1 LKNPKEDSM
10 LKNKKKNGV
19 TRIISLNKV
28 LANRANAKKSTGP
41 VTFKGKSK
49 VAGNAITHGLS
60 AEKHVIVGENLAEF
74 KVFKDS
80 MFQIYEPEGA
90 YEEEIFIKIID
101 LKWRLRR
108 VSSIETGIFGNEIL
122 EFDADSNKVKSSDKI
137 LSSDFTEEHQTT
149 VKKNQSLIGVAFT
162 RDSNAG
168 SSLLKLNTIEGR
180 LISRVQLFEDLL
192 LKVQKRRRKRGRK

>member
-1 LKNPKEDSM
+1 MAKN
-10 LKNKKKNGV
+10 NKKNGV
-19 TRIISLNKV
+19 TKVISLKKV

-41 VTFKGKSK
+41 VTLKGKAK

-60 AEKHVIVGENLAEF
+60 AEKHVIVGESLEEF
-74 KVFKDS
+74 KIFKDS

-90 YEEEIFIKIID
+90 YEEEIFIKIVD

-122 EFDADSNKVKSSDKI
+122 EFDSDSNKAKSSDKI
-137 LSSDFTEEHQTT
+137 ISSDFTEEHQKT

-168 SSLLKLNTIEGR
+168 SSLLKLNTMEGR
-180 LISRVQLFEDLL
+180 LISRCQIFEDQYW
-192 LKVQKRRRKRGRK
+192 KIKKKNKKGVKK

>member
-1 LKNPKEDSM
+1 MTKH
-10 LKNKKKNGV
+10 KKKNGV
-19 TRIISLNKV
+19 TKVISLKKV

-41 VTFKGKSK
+41 VTFEGKSK

-90 YEEEIFIKIID
+90 YEEEIFIKIVD

-108 VSSIETGIFGNEIL
+108 VSSIETGIYGNEIL
-122 EFDADSNKVKSSDKI
+122 EFDADSFKPKASDKI
-137 LSSDFTEEHQTT
+137 THSDFKEGDQNK
-149 VKKNQSLIGVAFT
+149 VLKNQSLIGVAFT

-192 LKVQKRRRKRGRK
+192 LKVQKRRRKGGKK

>member
-1 LKNPKEDSM
+1 MVKH
-10 LKNKKKNGV
+10 KKKNGV
-19 TRIISLNKV
+19 TKVISLKKV

-41 VTFKGKSK
+41 VTFKGKAK

-60 AEKHVIVGENLAEF
+60 AEKHVIVGESLEEF
-74 KVFKDS
+74 KIFKDS

-90 YEEEIFIKIID
+90 YEEEIFIKIVD

-122 EFDADSNKVKSSDKI
+122 EFDADSYKAKSSDKI
-137 LSSDFTEEHQTT
+137 ISSDFTEEHQKT

-168 SSLLKLNTIEGR
+168 SSLLKLNTMEGR
-180 LISRVQLFEDLL
+180 LISRCQIFEDQYW
-192 LKVQKRRRKRGRK
+192 KIKKKNKKGVKK

>member
-1 LKNPKEDSM
+1 M
-10 LKNKKKNGV
+10 TRHKKKNGV
-19 TRIISLNKV
+19 TKVISLKKV

-41 VTFKGKSK
+41 VTFKGKAK

-60 AEKHVIVGENLAEF
+60 AEKHVIVGESLEEF
-74 KVFKDS
+74 KIFKDS
-80 MFQIYEPEGA
+80 MFQIYEPDGA
-90 YEEEIFIKIID
+90 YEEEIFIKIVD

-122 EFDADSNKVKSSDKI
+122 EFDADSYKAKSSDKI
-137 LSSDFTEEHQTT
+137 ISSDFTEEHQVT

-168 SSLLKLNTIEGR
+168 SSLLKLNTMEGR
-180 LISRVQLFEDLL
+180 LISRCQIFEDQYW
-192 LKVQKRRRKRGRK
+192 KIKKKNKKRVKK

>member
-10 LKNKKKNGV
+10 LKNKKNNGV
-19 TRIISLNKV
+19 TKVISLKKV

-41 VTFKGKSK
+41 VTLKGKAK
-49 VAGNAITHGLS
+49 VAGNAITHGLL
-60 AEKHVIVGENLAEF
+60 AEKHVIVGESLAEF
-74 KVFKDS
+74 KIFKDS

-90 YEEEIFIKIID
+90 YEEEIFIKIVD

-122 EFDADSNKVKSSDKI
+122 EFDADSNKAKSSSKI
-137 LSSDFTEEHQTT
+137 LSSDFTEEHQAI
-149 VKKNQSLIGVAFT
+149 VKKNQSLVGVAFT

-180 LISRVQLFEDLL
+180 LISRCQIFEDQYW
-192 LKVQKRRRKRGRK
+192 KIKKNNKKGVKK

>member
-1 LKNPKEDSM
+1 MTKH
-10 LKNKKKNGV
+10 KKKNGV
-19 TRIISLNKV
+19 TKVISLKKV

-41 VTFKGKSK
+41 VTFKGKAK

-60 AEKHVIVGENLAEF
+60 AEKHVIVGENLSEF

-90 YEEEIFIKIID
+90 YEEEIFIKIVD

-122 EFDADSNKVKSSDKI
+122 EFDADNNKAKSSGKI
-137 LSSDFTEEHQTT
+137 LSSDFTEEHQVT

-168 SSLLKLNTIEGR
+168 SSLLKLNTMEGR
-180 LISRVQLFEDLL
+180 LISRCQIFEDQYW
-192 LKVQKRRRKRGRK
+192 KIKKKNKKGVKK

>member
-1 LKNPKEDSM
+1 MTKH
-10 LKNKKKNGV
+10 KKKNGV
-19 TRIISLNKV
+19 TKVISLKKV

-80 MFQIYEPEGA
+80 MFQIFVPEGA
-90 YEEEIFIKIID
+90 YEEEIFIKIVD

-122 EFDADSNKVKSSDKI
+122 EYDADSNKAKSSGKI

-180 LISRVQLFEDLL
+180 LISRCQIFEEQYW
-192 LKVQKRRRKRGRK
+192 KIKKNNKKGVKK

>member
-1 LKNPKEDSM
+1 MVKH
-10 LKNKKKNGV
+10 KKKNGV
-19 TRIISLNKV
+19 TKVISLKKV

-41 VTFKGKSK
+41 VTLKGKSK

-60 AEKHVIVGENLAEF
+60 AEKHVIVGESLEEF
-74 KVFKDS
+74 KIFKDS

-90 YEEEIFIKIID
+90 YEEEIFIKIVD

-122 EFDADSNKVKSSDKI
+122 EFDADSYKAKSSDKI
-137 LSSDFTEEHQTT
+137 ISSDFTEEHQKT

-168 SSLLKLNTIEGR
+168 SSLLKLNTMEGR
-180 LISRVQLFEDLL
+180 LISRCQIFEDQYW
-192 LKVQKRRRKRGRK
+192 KIKKKNKKGVKK

>member
-1 LKNPKEDSM
+1 MTKH
-10 LKNKKKNGV
+10 KKKNGV
-19 TRIISLNKV
+19 TKVISLKKV

-41 VTFKGKSK
+41 VTFEGKSK

-90 YEEEIFIKIID
+90 YEEEIFIKIVD

-122 EFDADSNKVKSSDKI
+122 EYDADSNKAKSSGKI
-137 LSSDFTEEHQTT
+137 LSSDFTEEHQAT

-180 LISRVQLFEDLL
+180 LISRCQIFEEQYWMI
-192 LKVQKRRRKRGRK
+192 KKNNKKGVKK

>member
-1 LKNPKEDSM
+1 MTKH
-10 LKNKKKNGV
+10 KKKNGITKV
-19 TRIISLNKV
+19 ISLKKV

-41 VTFKGKSK
+41 VTFKGKAK

-60 AEKHVIVGENLAEF
+60 AEKHVIVGESLEEF
-74 KVFKDS
+74 KIFKDS
-80 MFQIYEPEGA
+80 MSQIYEPEGA
-90 YEEEIFIKIID
+90 YEEEIFIKIVD

-108 VSSIETGIFGNEIL
+108 VSSIETGIFGNEIF
-122 EFDADSNKVKSSDKI
+122 EFDADSNKAKSSGKI
-137 LSSDFTEEHQTT
+137 LSSDFTEEHQAT

-180 LISRVQLFEDLL
+180 LISRCQIFEDQYW
-192 LKVQKRRRKRGRK
+192 KIKKKNKKGVKK

>member
-1 LKNPKEDSM
+1 MTKQ
-10 LKNKKKNGV
+10 KKKNGV
-19 TRIISLNKV
+19 TKVISLKKV

-41 VTFKGKSK
+41 VTFKGKAK

-60 AEKHVIVGENLAEF
+60 AEKHVIVGESLEEF
-74 KVFKDS
+74 KIFKDS

-90 YEEEIFIKIID
+90 YEEEIFIKIVD

-122 EFDADSNKVKSSDKI
+122 EFDADSYKAKSSDKI
-137 LSSDFTEEHQTT
+137 ISSDFTEEHQKT

-168 SSLLKLNTIEGR
+168 SSLLKLNTMEGR
-180 LISRVQLFEDLL
+180 LISRCQIFEDQYW
-192 LKVQKRRRKRGRK
+192 KIKKKNKKGVKK

>member
-10 LKNKKKNGV
+10 VKNNKKNGV
-19 TRIISLNKV
+19 TKVISLKKV

-41 VTFKGKSK
+41 VTLKGKAK

-60 AEKHVIVGENLAEF
+60 AEKHVIVGENLSEF

-90 YEEEIFIKIID
+90 YEEEIFIKIVD

-122 EFDADSNKVKSSDKI
+122 EFDADNNKAKSSGKI
-137 LSSDFTEEHQTT
+137 LSSDFTEEHQAN

-180 LISRVQLFEDLL
+180 LISRCQIFEEQYW
-192 LKVQKRRRKRGRK
+192 KIKKNNKKGVKK

>member
-10 LKNKKKNGV
+10 TKQKKKNGV
-19 TRIISLNKV
+19 TKVISLKKV

-41 VTFKGKSK
+41 VTFKGKAK

-60 AEKHVIVGENLAEF
+60 AEKHVIVGESLEEF
-74 KVFKDS
+74 KIFKDS

-90 YEEEIFIKIID
+90 YEEEIFIKIVD

-122 EFDADSNKVKSSDKI
+122 EFDADSYKAKSSDKI
-137 LSSDFTEEHQTT
+137 ISSDFTEEHQKT

-168 SSLLKLNTIEGR
+168 SSLLKLNTMEGR
-180 LISRVQLFEDLL
+180 LISRCQIFEDQYW
-192 LKVQKRRRKRGRK
+192 KIKKKNKKGVKK

>member
-1 LKNPKEDSM
+1 MTKQ
-10 LKNKKKNGV
+10 KKKNGV
-19 TRIISLNKV
+19 TKVISLKKV

-41 VTFKGKSK
+41 VTLKGKAK

-60 AEKHVIVGENLAEF
+60 AEKHVIVGESLEEF
-74 KVFKDS
+74 KIFKDS

-90 YEEEIFIKIID
+90 YEEEIFIKIVD

-122 EFDADSNKVKSSDKI
+122 EFDADSYKAKSSDKI
-137 LSSDFTEEHQTT
+137 ISSDFTEEHQKT

-168 SSLLKLNTIEGR
+168 SSLLKLNTMEGR
-180 LISRVQLFEDLL
+180 LISRCQIFEDQYW
-192 LKVQKRRRKRGRK
+192 KIKKKNKKGVKK

>member
-1 LKNPKEDSM
+1 MTKQ
-10 LKNKKKNGV
+10 KKKNGV
-19 TRIISLNKV
+19 TKVISLKKV

-41 VTFKGKSK
+41 VTFKGKAK

-60 AEKHVIVGENLAEF
+60 AEKHVIVGESLEEF
-74 KVFKDS
+74 KIFKDS

-90 YEEEIFIKIID
+90 YEEEIFIKIVD

-122 EFDADSNKVKSSDKI
+122 EFDADSYKAKSSDKI
-137 LSSDFTEEHQTT
+137 ISSDFTEEHQVT

-168 SSLLKLNTIEGR
+168 SSLLKLNTMEGR
-180 LISRVQLFEDLL
+180 LISRCQIFEDQYW
-192 LKVQKRRRKRGRK
+192 KIKKKNKKGVKK

>member
-1 LKNPKEDSM
+1 MTKQ
-10 LKNKKKNGV
+10 KKKNGV
-19 TRIISLNKV
+19 TKVISLKKV

-41 VTFKGKSK
+41 VTFKGKAK

-60 AEKHVIVGENLAEF
+60 AEKHVIVGESLEEF
-74 KVFKDS
+74 KIFKDS
-80 MFQIYEPEGA
+80 MFQIYEPDGA
-90 YEEEIFIKIID
+90 YEEEIFIKIVD

-122 EFDADSNKVKSSDKI
+122 EFDADSYKAKSSDKI
-137 LSSDFTEEHQTT
+137 ISSDFTEEHQVT

-168 SSLLKLNTIEGR
+168 SSLLKLNTMEGR
-180 LISRVQLFEDLL
+180 LISRCQIFEDQYW
-192 LKVQKRRRKRGRK
+192 KIKKKNKKGVKK

>member
-1 LKNPKEDSM
+1 MTKH
-10 LKNKKKNGV
+10 KKKNGV
-19 TRIISLNKV
+19 TKVISLKKV

-80 MFQIYEPEGA
+80 MFQIFVPEGA
-90 YEEEIFIKIID
+90 CEEEIFIKIVD

-108 VSSIETGIFGNEIL
+108 ISLIETGIFGNEIL
-122 EFDADSNKVKSSDKI
+122 EYDADSNKAKSSGKI
-137 LSSDFTEEHQTT
+137 LSSDFTEEHQVT

-180 LISRVQLFEDLL
+180 LISRCQIFEEQYW
-192 LKVQKRRRKRGRK
+192 KIKKNNKKGVKK

>member
-1 LKNPKEDSM
+1 MVKH
-10 LKNKKKNGV
+10 KKKNGV
-19 TRIISLNKV
+19 TKVISLKKV

-60 AEKHVIVGENLAEF
+60 AEKHVIVGESLEEF
-74 KVFKDS
+74 KIFKDS

-90 YEEEIFIKIID
+90 YEEEIFIKIVD

-122 EFDADSNKVKSSDKI
+122 EFDADSYKAKSSDKI
-137 LSSDFTEEHQTT
+137 ISSDFTEEHQKI

-168 SSLLKLNTIEGR
+168 SSLLKLNTMEGR
-180 LISRVQLFEDLL
+180 LISRCQIFEDQYW
-192 LKVQKRRRKRGRK
+192 KIKKKNKKGVKK

>member
-1 LKNPKEDSM
+1 M
-10 LKNKKKNGV
+10 TGV
-19 TRIISLNKV
+19 QTCALPIY
-28 LANRANAKKSTGP
+28 AKKSTGP
-41 VTFKGKSK
+41 VTFKGKAK

-60 AEKHVIVGENLAEF
+60 AEKHVIVGESLEEF
-74 KVFKDS
+74 KIFKDS

-90 YEEEIFIKIID
+90 YEEEIFIKIVD

-122 EFDADSNKVKSSDKI
+122 EFDADSYKAKSSDKI
-137 LSSDFTEEHQTT
+137 ISSDFTEEHQVT

-168 SSLLKLNTIEGR
+168 SSLLKLNTMEGR
-180 LISRVQLFEDLL
+180 LISRCQIFEDQYW
-192 LKVQKRRRKRGRK
+192 KIKKKNKKGVKK

>member
-1 LKNPKEDSM
+1 MTKH
-10 LKNKKKNGV
+10 KKKNGV
-19 TRIISLNKV
+19 TKVISLKKV

-41 VTFKGKSK
+41 VTFKGKAK

-60 AEKHVIVGENLAEF
+60 AEKHVIVGESLEEF
-74 KVFKDS
+74 KIFKDS

-90 YEEEIFIKIID
+90 YEEEIFIKIVD

-108 VSSIETGIFGNEIL
+108 VPSIETGIFGNEIL
-122 EFDADSNKVKSSDKI
+122 EFDADSNKAKSSDKI
-137 LSSDFTEEHQTT
+137 ISSDFTEEHQVT

-168 SSLLKLNTIEGR
+168 SSLLKLNTMEGR
-180 LISRVQLFEDLL
+180 LISRCQIFEDQYW
-192 LKVQKRRRKRGRK
+192 KIKKKNKKGVKK

>member
-1 LKNPKEDSM
+1 MTKQ
-10 LKNKKKNGV
+10 KKKNGV
-19 TRIISLNKV
+19 TKVISLKKV

-60 AEKHVIVGENLAEF
+60 AEKHVIVGESLEEF
-74 KVFKDS
+74 KIFKDS

-90 YEEEIFIKIID
+90 YEEEIFIKIVD

-122 EFDADSNKVKSSDKI
+122 EFDADSYKAKSSDKI
-137 LSSDFTEEHQTT
+137 ISSDFTEEHQKT

-168 SSLLKLNTIEGR
+168 SSLLKLNTMEGR
-180 LISRVQLFEDLL
+180 LISRCQIFEDQYW
-192 LKVQKRRRKRGRK
+192 KIKKKNKKGVKK

>member
-1 LKNPKEDSM
+1 MKKN
-10 LKNKKKNGV
+10 NKKNGV
-19 TRIISLNKV
+19 TKVISLKKV

-41 VTFKGKSK
+41 VTFKGKAK

-60 AEKHVIVGENLAEF
+60 AEKHVIVGESLEEF
-74 KVFKDS
+74 KIFKDS

-90 YEEEIFIKIID
+90 YEEEIFIKIVD

-122 EFDADSNKVKSSDKI
+122 EFDADSYKAKSSDKI
-137 LSSDFTEEHQTT
+137 ISSDFTEEHQKT

-168 SSLLKLNTIEGR
+168 SSLLKLNTMEGR
-180 LISRVQLFEDLL
+180 LISRCQIFEDQYW
-192 LKVQKRRRKRGRK
+192 KIKKKNKKGVKK

>member
-1 LKNPKEDSM
+1 MTKH
-10 LKNKKKNGV
+10 KKKNGV
-19 TRIISLNKV
+19 TKVISLKKV

-41 VTFKGKSK
+41 VTLKGKAK

-60 AEKHVIVGENLAEF
+60 AEKHVIVGESLEEF
-74 KVFKDS
+74 KIFKDS

-90 YEEEIFIKIID
+90 YEEEIFIKIVD

-122 EFDADSNKVKSSDKI
+122 EFDADSYKAKSSDKI
-137 LSSDFTEEHQTT
+137 ISSDFTEEHQKT

-168 SSLLKLNTIEGR
+168 SSLLKLNTMEGR
-180 LISRVQLFEDLL
+180 LISRCQIFEDQYW
-192 LKVQKRRRKRGRK
+192 KIKKKNKKGVKK

>member
-1 LKNPKEDSM
+1 MKKN
-10 LKNKKKNGV
+10 NKKNGV
-19 TRIISLNKV
+19 TKVISLKKV

-41 VTFKGKSK
+41 VTFKGKAK

-60 AEKHVIVGENLAEF
+60 AEKHVIVGESLEEF
-74 KVFKDS
+74 KIFKDS

-90 YEEEIFIKIID
+90 YEEEIFIKIVD

-122 EFDADSNKVKSSDKI
+122 EFDADSYKAKSSDKI
-137 LSSDFTEEHQTT
+137 ISSDFTEEHQVT

-168 SSLLKLNTIEGR
+168 SSLLKLNTMEGR
-180 LISRVQLFEDLL
+180 LISRCQIFEDQYW
-192 LKVQKRRRKRGRK
+192 KIKKKNKKGVKK

>member
-1 LKNPKEDSM
+1 MAKN
-10 LKNKKKNGV
+10 NKKNGV
-19 TRIISLNKV
+19 TKVISLKKV

-41 VTFKGKSK
+41 VTLKGKAK

-60 AEKHVIVGENLAEF
+60 AEKHVIVGESLEEF
-74 KVFKDS
+74 KIFKDS

-90 YEEEIFIKIID
+90 YEEEIFIKIVD

-108 VSSIETGIFGNEIL
+108 VPSIETGIFGNEIL
-122 EFDADSNKVKSSDKI
+122 EFDSDSNKAKSSDKI
-137 LSSDFTEEHQTT
+137 ISSDFTEEHQKT

-168 SSLLKLNTIEGR
+168 SSLLKLNTMEGR
-180 LISRVQLFEDLL
+180 LISRCQIFEDQYW
-192 LKVQKRRRKRGRK
+192 KIKKKNKKGVKK

>member
-1 LKNPKEDSM
+1 MKKN
-10 LKNKKKNGV
+10 NKKNGV
-19 TRIISLNKV
+19 TKVISLKKV

-41 VTFKGKSK
+41 VTLKGKAK

-60 AEKHVIVGENLAEF
+60 AEKHVIVGESLEEF
-74 KVFKDS
+74 KIFKDS

-90 YEEEIFIKIID
+90 YEEEIFIKIVD

-122 EFDADSNKVKSSDKI
+122 EFDSDSNKAKSSDKI
-137 LSSDFTEEHQTT
+137 ISSDFTEEHQKT

-168 SSLLKLNTIEGR
+168 SSLLKLNTMEGR
-180 LISRVQLFEDLL
+180 LISRCQIFEDQYW
-192 LKVQKRRRKRGRK
+192 KIKKKNKKGVKK

>member
-1 LKNPKEDSM
+1 M
-10 LKNKKKNGV
+10 LKNKKNNGV
-19 TRIISLNKV
+19 TKVISLKKV

-41 VTFKGKSK
+41 VTLKGKAK
-49 VAGNAITHGLS
+49 VAGNAITHGLL
-60 AEKHVIVGENLAEF
+60 AEKHVIVGESLAEF
-74 KVFKDS
+74 KIFKDS

-90 YEEEIFIKIID
+90 YEEEIFIKIVD

-122 EFDADSNKVKSSDKI
+122 EFDADSNKAKSSSKI
-137 LSSDFTEEHQTT
+137 LSSDFTEEHQAI
-149 VKKNQSLIGVAFT
+149 VKKNQSLVGVAFT

-180 LISRVQLFEDLL
+180 LISRCQIFEDQYW
-192 LKVQKRRRKRGRK
+192 KIKKNNKKGVKK

>member
-1 LKNPKEDSM
+1 MKKN
-10 LKNKKKNGV
+10 NKKNGV
-19 TRIISLNKV
+19 TKVISLKKV

-41 VTFKGKSK
+41 VTLKGKAK

-60 AEKHVIVGENLAEF
+60 AEKHVIVGESLEEF
-74 KVFKDS
+74 KIFKDS

-90 YEEEIFIKIID
+90 YEEEIFIKIVD

-122 EFDADSNKVKSSDKI
+122 EFDADSYKAKSSDKI
-137 LSSDFTEEHQTT
+137 ISSDFTEEHQKT

-168 SSLLKLNTIEGR
+168 SSLLKLNTMEGR
-180 LISRVQLFEDLL
+180 LISRCQIFEDQYW
-192 LKVQKRRRKRGRK
+192 KIKKKNKKGVKK

>member
-1 LKNPKEDSM
+1 MTKHN
-10 LKNKKKNGV
+10 KKNGV
-19 TRIISLNKV
+19 TKVISLKKV

-41 VTFKGKSK
+41 VTFKGKAK

-60 AEKHVIVGENLAEF
+60 AEKHVIVGESLEEF
-74 KVFKDS
+74 KIFKDS
-80 MFQIYEPEGA
+80 MFQIYEPDGA
-90 YEEEIFIKIID
+90 YEEEIFIKIVD

-122 EFDADSNKVKSSDKI
+122 EFDADSYKAKSSDKI
-137 LSSDFTEEHQTT
+137 ISSDFTEEHQVT

-168 SSLLKLNTIEGR
+168 SSLLKLNTMEGR
-180 LISRVQLFEDLL
+180 LISRCQIFEDQYW
-192 LKVQKRRRKRGRK
+192 KIKKKNKKGVKK

>member
-1 LKNPKEDSM
+1 MVKH
-10 LKNKKKNGV
+10 KKKNGV
-19 TRIISLNKV
+19 TKVISLKKV

-41 VTFKGKSK
+41 VTLKGKAK

-60 AEKHVIVGENLAEF
+60 AEKHVIVGESLEEF
-74 KVFKDS
+74 KIFKDS

-90 YEEEIFIKIID
+90 YEEEIFIKIVD

-122 EFDADSNKVKSSDKI
+122 EFDADSYKAKSSDKI
-137 LSSDFTEEHQTT
+137 ISSDFTEEHQTT

-168 SSLLKLNTIEGR
+168 SSLLKLNTMEGR
-180 LISRVQLFEDLL
+180 LISRCQIFEDQYW
-192 LKVQKRRRKRGRK
+192 KIKKKNKKGVKK

>member
-1 LKNPKEDSM
+1 MTKH
-10 LKNKKKNGV
+10 KKKNGV
-19 TRIISLNKV
+19 TKVISLKKV

-41 VTFKGKSK
+41 VTFEGKSK

-90 YEEEIFIKIID
+90 YEEEIFIKIVD

-108 VSSIETGIFGNEIL
+108 ISLIETGIFGNEIL
-122 EFDADSNKVKSSDKI
+122 EYDADSNKAKSSGKI

-180 LISRVQLFEDLL
+180 LISRCQIFEEQYW
-192 LKVQKRRRKRGRK
+192 KIKKNNKKGVKK

>member
-1 LKNPKEDSM
+1 MTKQ
-10 LKNKKKNGV
+10 KKKNGV
-19 TRIISLNKV
+19 TKVISLKKV

-41 VTFKGKSK
+41 VTFKGKAK

-60 AEKHVIVGENLAEF
+60 AEKHVIVGESLEEF
-74 KVFKDS
+74 KIFKDS

-90 YEEEIFIKIID
+90 YEEEIFIKIVD

-122 EFDADSNKVKSSDKI
+122 EFDADSYKAKSSDKI
-137 LSSDFTEEHQTT
+137 ISSDFTEEHQTT

-168 SSLLKLNTIEGR
+168 SSLLKLNTMEGR
-180 LISRVQLFEDLL
+180 LISRCQIFEDQYW
-192 LKVQKRRRKRGRK
+192 KIKKKNKKGVKK

>member
-1 LKNPKEDSM
+1 MTKH
-10 LKNKKKNGV
+10 KKKNGV
-19 TRIISLNKV
+19 TKVISLKKV

-41 VTFKGKSK
+41 VTFKGKAK

-60 AEKHVIVGENLAEF
+60 AEKHVIVGESLEEF
-74 KVFKDS
+74 KIFKDS
-80 MFQIYEPEGA
+80 MFQIYEPDGA
-90 YEEEIFIKIID
+90 YEEEIFIKIVD

-122 EFDADSNKVKSSDKI
+122 EFDADSNKAKSSGKI
-137 LSSDFTEEHQTT
+137 LSSDFTEEHQVT

-168 SSLLKLNTIEGR
+168 SSLLKLNTMEGR
-180 LISRVQLFEDLL
+180 LISRCQIFEDQYW
-192 LKVQKRRRKRGRK
+192 KIKKKNKKGVK